1 MNAEFLGHRRPRHKI
16 LQIGTVYF
24 DAGDAACGGN
34 LPFYDPPSSYAVE
47 TVTYAR
53 DLAPLPAPA
62 CASPRPASAASLTT
76 CAGTPKASVS
86 SRTIFIPSQARRLR
100 ASDMT
105 PLSLT
110 LPETQPATAV
120 ICPSPAHSRANAT
133 NLATPS
139 FGSCGVFIFLTSP
152 NTSPATA
159 ATRILVP
166 PISITMYMVEI
177 IEPQPRRRNRF
188 SALLYRADSGPMSAY
203 RLYQRRSTRSPASA
217 SPSHRSEERRVGEEC
232 RSRWS

>member
-1 MNAEFLGHRRPRHKI
+1 MPNFLVTAVPDTRSSKSVPFI
-16 LQIGTVYF
+16 LMPATPP
-24 DAGDAACGGN
+24 AAAIF
-34 LPFYDPPSSYAVE
+34 PSTIHPPPTPVE

-177 IEPQPRRRNRF
+177 IEPQPRRRIRDHCRRTAFINDVVRE
-188 SALLYRADSGPMSAY
+188 APHLLHHLIIRM
-203 RLYQRRSTRSPASA
+203 TR
-217 SPSHRSEERRVGEEC
+217 H
-232 RSRWS
+232 

>member
-1 MNAEFLGHRRPRHKI
+1 MPNFLVTAVPDTRSSKSVPFI
-16 LQIGTVYF
+16 LMPATPP
-24 DAGDAACGGN
+24 AAAI
-34 LPFYDPPSSYAVE
+34 FHSTIHPPPTPVE

-120 ICPSPAHSRANAT
+120 ICPSPPPPPPHPTTPPRPPQHAYGPPQYPLRCTWWKLLSHSHAAGIGF
-133 NLATPS
+133 PH
-139 FGSCGVFIFLTSP
+139 FFIERIRDQCRR
-152 NTSPATA
+152 TA
-159 ATRILVP
+159 FINDVVREAPHLLHHLIIRMTR
-166 PISITMYMVEI
+166 
-177 IEPQPRRRNRF
+177 
-188 SALLYRADSGPMSAY
+188 
-203 RLYQRRSTRSPASA
+203 
-217 SPSHRSEERRVGEEC
+217 H
-232 RSRWS
+232 